1 MTDPKEFRRACHEAA
16 RRTRGQ
22 VVRFVPGDQGR
33 NFDTGEIAYPHRT
46 VAVVWT
52 QDGDED
58 GRHEIL
64 GIADAFITFGT
75 ITFVDEP
82 GLLAVLGELLPGHR
96 LYSRAELEAPI
107 DPTAPRWK
115 NHYDVKY
122 WRPDCLGQVLFSC
135 WD

>member
-1 MTDPKEFRRACHEAA
+1 MNDLREFRRACYEAA

-22 VVRFVPGDQGR
+22 VTRLVPG
-33 NFDTGEIAYPHRT
+33 NFDQAEIAYRHRT
-46 VAVVWT
+46 AAVLWT
-52 QDGDED
+52 QEWDEA

-64 GIADAFITFGT
+64 GIAEAPVGYGS

-96 LYSRAELEAPI
+96 LYTRAELDAPI
-107 DPTAPRWK
+107 DLSAPPWVNDREAR
-115 NHYDVKY
+115 Y
-122 WRPDCLGQVLFSC
+122 WRPGNLGEALFNF